1 MKQNDYLSGNDMT
14 PIREQIIAALAA
26 QLSAE
31 RANSIIDTLPA
42 RSLWDGSDG
51 LVERNRYG
59 GVSVT
64 TEVTVETVHQANRDH
79 RQWSTQGN
87 TILAELIA
95 TATGNDRTLDGLCED
110 IAYTGG
116 TIYYPEEGS
125 DIIGVDLVLAVRW
138 THAVGDPY
146 SQ

>member
-1 MKQNDYLSGNDMT
+1 MT
-14 PIREQIIAALAA
+14 PIREQIIAALAER
-26 QLSAE
+26 LSAE
-31 RANSIIDTLPA
+31 RANSIIDALPA

-64 TEVTVETVHQANRDH
+64 TEVTVETVHQADRDH

-87 TILAELIA
+87 TILAELIS
-95 TATGNDRTLDGLCED
+95 TATGADRTLDGLCED

-138 THAVGDPY
+138 SHAVGDPY
-146 SQ
+146 TQ

>member
-1 MKQNDYLSGNDMT
+1 MKRNDYSIDNDMT
-14 PIREQIIAALAA
+14 PIREQIIAALAER
-26 QLSAE
+26 LSAE

-64 TEVTVETVHQANRDH
+64 TEITVETVHQADRDH

-95 TATGNDRTLDGLCED
+95 TTTGSDRTLDGLCED

-125 DIIGVDLVLAVRW
+125 DIIGVDLILAVRW
-138 THAVGDPY
+138 SHAVGDPY

>member
-1 MKQNDYLSGNDMT
+1 MT
-14 PIREQIIAALAA
+14 PIREQIIAALAER
-26 QLSAE
+26 LSTQ

-42 RSLWDGSDG
+42 RSIWDGSDG

-64 TEVTVETVHQANRDH
+64 TEVTIETVHQADRNH

-87 TILAELIA
+87 TILADLIHE
-95 TATGNDRTLDGLCED
+95 ATGDDRTLNGLCED

-138 THAVGDPY
+138 SHAVGDPY

>member
-1 MKQNDYLSGNDMT
+1 MKQNDYSSGNDMT
-14 PIREQIIAALAA
+14 PIREQIIAALAER
-26 QLSAE
+26 LRAE

-42 RSLWDGSDG
+42 RSLWDGNDG

-64 TEVTVETVHQANRDH
+64 TEVTVETVHQADRDH

-95 TATGNDRTLDGLCED
+95 TATGSDRTLGGLCED

-138 THAVGDPY
+138 SHAVGDPY
-146 SQ
+146 TK

>member
-1 MKQNDYLSGNDMT
+1 MKQNDYSSGSDMT
-14 PIREQIIAALAA
+14 PIREQIIAALAER
-26 QLSAE
+26 LSAE

-51 LVERNRYG
+51 LVERNQYG
-59 GVSVT
+59 GVGLT
-64 TEVTVETVHQANRDH
+64 TEVTVETVHQADRNH

-95 TATGNDRTLDGLCED
+95 TATGSDRTLKGLCED

-125 DIIGVDLVLAVRW
+125 DIIGVDLILAVRW
-138 THAVGDPY
+138 SHAVGDPY

>member
-1 MKQNDYLSGNDMT
+1 MT
-14 PIREQIIAALAA
+14 PIREQIIAALAER
-26 QLSAE
+26 LSAE

-64 TEVTVETVHQANRDH
+64 TEITVETVHQADRNH

-95 TATGNDRTLDGLCED
+95 TATGSDRTLDGLCED

-125 DIIGVDLVLAVRW
+125 DIIGVDLILAVRW
-138 THAVGDPY
+138 SHAVGDPY

>member
-1 MKQNDYLSGNDMT
+1 MT
-14 PIREQIIAALAA
+14 PIREQIIAALAER
-26 QLSAE
+26 LSAE

-42 RSLWDGSDG
+42 RSLWDGSDDN
-51 LVERNRYG
+51 VERNRYG

-64 TEVTVETVHQANRDH
+64 TEVTIETVHQADRNH

-95 TATGNDRTLDGLCED
+95 TATGDDRTLDGLCED

-116 TIYYPEEGS
+116 TVYYPEEGS

-138 THAVGDPY
+138 SHAVGDPY
-146 SQ
+146 TK